1 MEQPATTVT
10 CEPFDLDAVLLMCY
24 CHNSSVSVRAA
35 WWDSAGIMYTA
46 IGLSY
51 SKQRRF
57 NKFAASEVCFF
68 AAKLHTPCYHIQ
80 LNRKWLL
87 VEKKERQ
94 RAQSLQ
100 AERDLE
106 WCRVRDCILCR
117 AWTTSRI
124 LIKLMHLY
132 CTDCSCCKSLQM
144 HK

>member
-10 CEPFDLDAVLLMCY
+10 CDPFDLDAVLLMCH

-35 WWDSAGIMYTA
+35 WWCSAGIIYPA
-46 IGLSY
+46 IGLSC
-51 SKQRRF
+51 SEQRRF

-94 RAQSLQ
+94 RAQTLQ
-100 AERDLE
+100 AERPWVVQGERLHFMQSLDDLKN
-106 WCRVRDCILCR
+106 
-117 AWTTSRI
+117 
-124 LIKLMHLY
+124 IKMHLH
-132 CTDCSCCKSLQM
+132 CTGCSCYKSLQM